1 MDVGAAFVADAEA
14 SVLVEPGDRALDDP
28 SLFAQAGSVLG
39 ALRRDD
45 WADAASSEPAPV
57 AARLVGAIA
66 EQSLGA
72 AAGAAA
78 FAAHGRDGIHER
90 KKLGDVVA
98 VAAGEAE
105 RERSAASAGQR
116 MVLGTASGAVNGAW
130 SRLLAPPT
138 ARTCELS
145 IAARDQSIRPA

>member
-28 SLFAQAGSVLG
+28 AFFAQAGSVLG
-39 ALRRDD
+39 ALLGDGC
-45 WADAASSEPAPV
+45 ADAAGSKPALV

-66 EQSLGA
+66 QQSLGA
-72 AAGAAA
+72 ATGTAA
-78 FAAHGRDGIHER
+78 FAAYGRDGIDEW
-90 KKLGDVVA
+90 KELGDVVA

-105 RERSAASAGQR
+105 RERRAASAGQR